1 MRIPNCIRVKDW
13 SKVTFSMSFI
23 SEGQQEKALLSVGS
37 HGIRSCIRITR
48 PNRRGVGY
56 VHEVV
61 LYVHKDV
68 STVCGGEVGGGRWR
82 PVEALKWSARP
93 GSPGTGPGGE
103 DKETTVDIGDG

>member
-23 SEGQQEKALLSVGS
+23 SEGQQEEALLSVGS

-56 VHEVV
+56 
-61 LYVHKDV
+61 LTGKSGAGAFPMPGMSAQNAD
-68 STVCGGEVGGGRWR
+68 GGGCH
-82 PVEALKWSARP
+82 S
-93 GSPGTGPGGE
+93 
-103 DKETTVDIGDG
+103 